1 MECTTVPFLSL
12 GLSPIVC
19 KPLTALGY
27 TQPTPVQQQA
37 IPIVLSGRDLLARA
51 QTGTGKTAAF
61 GLPMIDRLR
70 VVGGV
75 PAGPRLPRALVL
87 VPTREL
93 ALQVKQSLATYS
105 VPANLRVAVIFGG
118 VSFHAQR
125 QELRRGTDIIV
136 ATPGRLI
143 DHLDQGTVHLASI
156 RVLVLD
162 EADRMLDMGFL
173 PPLRRILTELPA
185 ERQTLLFSATLPS
198 EVTRLAKEFTQ
209 DPARV
214 DVSEGQVMAQTVT
227 HQGIPTVP
235 EQKGAL
241 LTHLLTTPLVPQAL
255 VFCRTKHGAN
265 RVGQYLER
273 AGVTTAVIHG
283 NKSQAARV
291 KALEE
296 FKRGRVAVLVATDIA
311 ARGLDIAQLPLVV
324 NFDLPLVAEDYIHR
338 AGRTG
343 RAGHPGRAVSL
354 VTAEEAPLMRAI
366 QRLLPDPIEKI
377 ALDGVNSTA
386 TSEEA
391 LPEPDRRHQGLPGH
405 PRGPRPQRR
414 PAPSARAE
422 GGPSSFH
429 GDDRPRPPAGSRPPG
444 GGDSHPG
451 ARAHGSGKAPRPM
464 SGQGSRPSSGFA
476 PRPHGGGGYSSGP
489 RTSQG
494 YDSRPGA
501 GSGPRG
507 GAGFGSRPG
516 APYGSRP
523 QAPGTGYG
531 ARPSSGQGTRPGG
544 GQGRP
549 FGSGSDRRFNTAPGG
564 RPQGGGQRPWTRDSG
579 RPGAGG
585 APTRTGGHRPAG
597 GPRRERQTR
606 S

>member
-1 MECTTVPFLSL
+1 MECTAVPFLSL

-19 KPLTALGY
+19 KPLSTLGY

-105 VPANLRVAVIFGG
+105 VPANLRVAVVFGG

-143 DHLDQGTVHLASI
+143 DHLDQGTVQLASI

-185 ERQTLLFSATLPS
+185 ERQTLLFSATLPP
-198 EVTRLAKEFTQ
+198 EVTRLAKEFTH

-241 LTHLLTTPLVPQAL
+241 LTHLLTNPPVSQAL

-273 AGVTTAVIHG
+273 AGVATAVIHG
-283 NKSQAARV
+283 NKTQSARV

-366 QRLLPDPIEKI
+366 QRLLPEPVEKI
-377 ALDGVNSTA
+377 TLDGVTA
-386 TSEEA
+386 TAASEEA

-414 PAPSARAE
+414 PAPAARAE
-422 GGPSSFH
+422 GGASSFDR
-429 GDDRPRPPAGSRPPG
+429 DDHPRPAAAPRSAGGGSGQGPRPHGAGAGKSSRPMGGHSSRPP
-444 GGDSHPG
+444 
-451 ARAHGSGKAPRPM
+451 
-464 SGQGSRPSSGFA
+464 SGFT
-476 PRPHGGGGYSSGP
+476 PRPHGGGQGHAP
-489 RTSQG
+489 RAAFG
-494 YDSRPGA
+494 HDSRQGA
-501 GSGPRG
+501 GQGPRG
-507 GAGFGSRPG
+507 ASGFGGRQGASYGARPQGAGGG
-516 APYGSRP
+516 YGSRP
-523 QAPGTGYG
+523 A
-531 ARPSSGQGTRPGG
+531 SGFTSRPGG

-549 FGSGSDRRFNTAPGG
+549 FGAGADRRWAPAASG
-564 RPQGGGQRPWTRDSG
+564 RPQGAGQRTFTRDGG
-579 RPGAGG
+579 RPGPGGG
-585 APTRTGGHRPAG
+585 ATRTGGHRPGG